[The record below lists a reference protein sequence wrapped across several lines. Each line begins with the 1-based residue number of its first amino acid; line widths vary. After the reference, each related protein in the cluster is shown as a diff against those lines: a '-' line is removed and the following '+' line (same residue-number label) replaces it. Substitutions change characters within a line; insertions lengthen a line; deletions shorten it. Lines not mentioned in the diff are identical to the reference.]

1 MIIYMLYIG
10 LVLGFAMD
18 KSAGMGGA
26 IILAGCFLA
35 LITSVTTFVASKWLG
50 STASLGESIKGNIA
64 ALVAVWFS
72 LRFGLQAV
80 PKMPWVIFLVPVLA
94 IGVATL
100 VLEHMLSLSWPRAL
114 GVVTGSGVL
123 ACGAVK
129 VLLPAGVIL
138 LKGA

>member
-35 LITSVTTFVASKWLG
+35 LITSVSTFVASKWLG

-114 GVVTGSGVL
+114 GVVTASGVL

>member
-18 KSAGMGGA
+18 KSVGMGNA

-35 LITSVTTFVASKWLG
+35 LITSATTFVVSKWLG
-50 STASLGESIKGNIA
+50 STASLSESIKGNIA

-100 VLEHMLSLSWPRAL
+100 VLEQMLSLSWPRAL
-114 GVVTGSGVL
+114 GVLTASGVL

>member
-50 STASLGESIKGNIA
+50 GTASLGESIKGNIA

-114 GVVTGSGVL
+114 GVVTASGVL

>member
-35 LITSVTTFVASKWLG
+35 LVTSVTTFVASKWLG

-114 GVVTGSGVL
+114 GVVTASGVL

>member
-114 GVVTGSGVL
+114 GVVTASGVL

>member
-50 STASLGESIKGNIA
+50 STASPGESIKGNIA

-100 VLEHMLSLSWPRAL
+100 VLEQMLSLSWPRAL
-114 GVVTGSGVL
+114 GVLTASGVL

>member
-35 LITSVTTFVASKWLG
+35 LVTSVSTFVASKWLG

-114 GVVTGSGVL
+114 GVVTASGVL

>member
-72 LRFGLQAV
+72 LRFGLRAV

-114 GVVTGSGVL
+114 GVVTASGVL